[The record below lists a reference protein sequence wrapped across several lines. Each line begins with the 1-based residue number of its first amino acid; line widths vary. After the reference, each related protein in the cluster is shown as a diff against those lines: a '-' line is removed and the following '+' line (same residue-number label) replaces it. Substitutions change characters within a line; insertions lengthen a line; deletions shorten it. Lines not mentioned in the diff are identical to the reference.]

1 MAAEPIYNTVVD
13 IVAGEIV
20 SGRIQPGAVLSQQP
34 PAGSRVD
41 QSTLVKLT
49 VAK

>member
-1 MAAEPIYNTVVD
+1 VK
-13 IVAGEIV
+13 
-20 SGRIQPGAVLSQQP
+20 PGAVLAQQP

-41 QSTLVKLT
+41 QSAVVKLT